1 MYDFSDYVS
10 DKETFWDVLM
20 SNNVYQCIYQWL
32 VLVIL
37 IAILIIA
44 VLCLKELKGGG
55 VASSKTMGGQVIND
69 VGAQKVVFC
78 KNCGK
83 QSNASMKVCQHCGT
97 KRV

>member
-10 DKETFWDVLM
+10 NKETFWDVLM
-20 SNNVYQCIYQWL
+20 SNSVYQCIYQWL
-32 VLVIL
+32 VLLIL

-44 VLCLKELKGGG
+44 VLCLKELKGG
-55 VASSKTMGGQVIND
+55 ASVKMMGGQAIND

-83 QSNASMKVCQHCGT
+83 QSSASMKVCQHCGT
-97 KRV
+97 KRM